1 MIRSTSRI
9 SPYETRYNDEIDFY
23 VRSPKHLMRGNV
35 VTITNSNVLLDFG
48 TKGLISLSREDYI
61 EILTQTFII
70 LNTSYILTT
79 RPKTLSNK
87 LKTNLSNWLIKKV
100 RVGEFIDVKV
110 SSIDSMESLALV
122 NIKDSLNYI
131 KKTKLFYE
139 LDKVKESDQVLKG
152 FVLSKIK
159 GGFSVT
165 IGGIVAFLP
174 NKKML
179 KIPHQKIA
187 TKFINTSH
195 YFKISRLT
203 FESRNVVLRKA
214 YG

>member
-1 MIRSTSRI
+1 
-9 SPYETRYNDEIDFY
+9 
-23 VRSPKHLMRGNV
+23 
-35 VTITNSNVLLDFG
+35 
-48 TKGLISLSREDYI
+48 
-61 EILTQTFII
+61 
-70 LNTSYILTT
+70 
-79 RPKTLSNK
+79 
-87 LKTNLSNWLIKKV
+87 V

-110 SSIDSMESLALV
+110 SSIDSIESLALV

-139 LDKVKESDQVLKG
+139 LNKIKESDQVIKG
-152 FVLSKIK
+152 FILSKIK
-159 GGFSVT
+159 GGYSVA

-179 KIPHQKIA
+179 KIPHRKIA
-187 TKFINTSH
+187 NKFINTSL

-203 FESRNVVLRKA
+203 FENRNVVLRKA